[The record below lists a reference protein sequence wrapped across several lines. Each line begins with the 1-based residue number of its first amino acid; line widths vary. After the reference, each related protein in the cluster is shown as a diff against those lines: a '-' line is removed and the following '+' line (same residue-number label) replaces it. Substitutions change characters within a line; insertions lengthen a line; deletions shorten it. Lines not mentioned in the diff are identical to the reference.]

1 MSVRRSRWSWS
12 VPVAFKHLSTFISG
26 SRKIISEHQCLTGL
40 GEGEGRS
47 FGFVLFDQPT
57 GQKQGEGKWTERL
70 EFTLDRSHRTQS
82 QQAGEADRNCHTRC
96 SHIPL
101 KPNKERRKDKI
112 VGGGEAQRNAEV
124 ATKLTH
130 IEKTGQPPGPLSHLP
145 SPLSISIYR
154 SCRAQT
160 GSELIL
166 LGSGGSRERLENMV
180 KSSLVNVHCLSSLQ
194 PGSIFGPLTTPL
206 YPL

>member
-1 MSVRRSRWSWS
+1 MTCPSGPPDLLLLYCNRAAGQHSPRGSAQAHGLAPPGHHGAGRKKDTALADLGMSVRRSRWSWS

-101 KPNKERRKDKI
+101 KPNKERRKGKI
-112 VGGGEAQRNAEV
+112 VAGGGGGG
-124 ATKLTH
+124 TKKCRSSNQTH
-130 IEKTGQPPGPLSHLP
+130 TYRENRPAPGSTQP
-145 SPLSISIYR
+145 SPI
-154 SCRAQT
+154 
-160 GSELIL
+160 
-166 LGSGGSRERLENMV
+166 
-180 KSSLVNVHCLSSLQ
+180 
-194 PGSIFGPLTTPL
+194 TPQHQHL
-206 YPL
+206 